1 MFWVGASAGKSNQ
14 DDFGK
19 ALGFASCSGVV
30 VDRFFFFMLV
40 LLGPVLAHAEYKSS
54 TPASNSTVKSMP
66 QTVVINFTE
75 AVEVRLS
82 TFKVYPL
89 EAPPEA
95 WGSSTRLRRLAQP
108 LVRRVLLLKNDAARR
123 ADAGLA
129 TTART
134 SRTVTLALKPGLNPG
149 AYVVMWKNLAVDGHT
164 ESDFFVFVYRP

>member
-1 MFWVGASAGKSNQ
+1 MIRVFSA
-14 DDFGK
+14 F
-19 ALGFASCSGVV
+19 
-30 VDRFFFFMLV
+30 V
-40 LLGPVLAHAEYKSS
+40 LLSGLVLAHAEYKSS

-66 QTVVINFTE
+66 QTVVIRFSE

-95 WGSSTRLRRLAQP
+95 WGSATRLRRLAQP
-108 LVRRVLLLKNDAARR
+108 LVRRVLLLKNDATRR

-134 SRTVTLALKPGLNPG
+134 SQTVTLALKPGLKPG
-149 AYVVMWKNLAVDGHT
+149 AYVVMWKNLGVDGHT
-164 ESDFFVFVYRP
+164 QSDFFIFVYRP